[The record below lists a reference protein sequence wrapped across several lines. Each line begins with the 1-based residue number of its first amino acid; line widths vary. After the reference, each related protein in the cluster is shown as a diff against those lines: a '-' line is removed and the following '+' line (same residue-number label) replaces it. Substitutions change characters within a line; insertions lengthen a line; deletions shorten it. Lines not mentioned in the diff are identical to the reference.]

1 MNKQDAIKNAYTEY
15 FNVKKISNNISFEDL
30 SNEIDNDGWLHSR
43 PKYYDLDRDYFEV
56 KSNGLTK
63 VMSRP
68 KCLKGIENNN
78 GWIKLEKQDD
88 LPLEDTEYFAI
99 NDDGE
104 IDIYSIEELLDN
116 LPYITHYQPIAKPIS
131 PIY

>member
-1 MNKQDAIKNAYTEY
+1 MTKQDAIKNAYTEY
-15 FNVKKISNNISFEDL
+15 FQAKKMSNDISFEDL
-30 SNEIDNDGWLHSR
+30 SNEIDNDGWLHSI
-43 PKYYDLDRDYFEV
+43 PNYYDLDKDYFEI

-68 KCLKGIENNN
+68 KSLSGIENNN

-88 LPLEDTEYFAI
+88 LPLKDTEYFAI

-104 IDIYSIEELLDN
+104 IYIYSIEELLDY
-116 LPYITHYQPIAKPIS
+116 LPYITHYQPIIKPSKPI
-131 PIY
+131 Y